1 MRSRFKIFLFAL
13 LILTLFAFTCAQA
26 SAPSGEDLRPSE
38 LLDEYVLSR
47 EAKAPETAQTKPSF
61 TLPASLQ
68 IIDDSAF
75 EGTALVS
82 VDIPESVTYIGDH
95 AFANIPTLLSVHI
108 PDTTRY
114 IGKEAFTNSRQVTIT
129 ASANSY
135 ARDWAKENGFRFQ
148 LPVTFSAG
156 NGMVQYV
163 SRDDQGF
170 RSSRRERTETTD
182 NPTIETRERRTG
194 RSFGELKAAQ
204 YKGVAYLYI
213 QSRYFP

>member
-1 MRSRFKIFLFAL
+1 MRSRLKTFLFAL
-13 LILTLFAFTCAQA
+13 LILTLLAFTCACA
-26 SAPSGEDLRPSE
+26 SASSVDNPTPSE
-38 LLDEYVLSR
+38 LLNEYVLSR
-47 EAKAPETAQTKPSF
+47 EAKVPETAQTKPSF
-61 TLPASLQ
+61 NLPASLQ

-82 VDIPESVTYIGDH
+82 VDIPESVTYIGDK
-95 AFANIPTLLSVHI
+95 AFANIPTLVSVHI

-114 IGKEAFTNSRQVTIT
+114 IGKKAFTNSRQVTIT

-156 NGMVQYV
+156 NGMVQYA
-163 SRDDQGF
+163 SQDDQGF
-170 RSSRRERTETTD
+170 RSSRKERTEAAD
-182 NPTIETRERRTG
+182 NRPTEPRERRTG
-194 RSFGELKAAQ
+194 RSVGELKAAQ
-204 YKGVAYLYI
+204 NKGVANLYI